1 MLKKTK
7 AGAEALT
14 PATLLHNLP
23 NPITSTSNTAAK
35 LDEKEEKIQNY
46 CIQSKLDAHG

>member
-1 MLKKTK
+1 MKKMVKKTK

-23 NPITSTSNTAAK
+23 NPITATSTTAAK
-35 LDEKEEKIQNY
+35 IQKKREN
-46 CIQSKLDAHG
+46 ITIIA